1 MSPQYAHKSNALDTG
16 STTKMTRIHR
26 NCTAQSTH
34 VLGFFSRNGFSKS
47 DISSRSLA
55 GRPLRSIP
63 CVKWKKKLSP
73 PQERQKLL

>member
-55 GRPLRSIP
+55 RPPAAAIDSVRE
-63 CVKWKKKLSP
+63 V
-73 PQERQKLL
+73 EEEA